1 MDILITFALPFLAAF
16 GAIAAL
22 AGAES
27 RDGFALDEWLDPILP
42 LDTRN
47 D

>member
-1 MDILITFALPFLAAF
+1 MDVLITFALPFLAAF

-27 RDGFALDEWLDPILP
+27 RDGFDRDEWLDPILP
-42 LDTRN
+42 LDSST

>member
-1 MDILITFALPFLAAF
+1 MDVLITFALPFLAAF

-27 RDGFALDEWLDPILP
+27 RDGFDRDGWLDPILP
-42 LDTRN
+42 PDTRF

>member
-1 MDILITFALPFLAAF
+1 MDVLITFALPFLAAI
-16 GAIAAL
+16 GALAAL

-27 RDGFALDEWLDPILP
+27 RDGFDRDERRDATLP